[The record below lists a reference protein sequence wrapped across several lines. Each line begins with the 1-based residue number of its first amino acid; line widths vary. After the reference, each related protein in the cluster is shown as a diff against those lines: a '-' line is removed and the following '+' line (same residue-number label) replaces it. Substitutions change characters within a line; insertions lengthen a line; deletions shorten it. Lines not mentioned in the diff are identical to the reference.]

1 MNQNILNI
9 PSSSNEVTIISAGGS
24 GKMNHA
30 QVSSKSNP
38 GIIVSN
44 QGSNPGIIVSN
55 VSKQGSNQNVLVNVG
70 GRK

>member
-30 QVSSKSNP
+30 QVSSKSNQ